1 MRKIFTSLLLA
12 SSIGTAYSE
21 TAVPISVTAITTTS
35 ASSSPSIAEIQTNI
49 GTITTQLNW
58 EKAPISSQNFVNYA
72 NKGFYKNIVFH
83 RVIKD
88 FMLQTGGVDVVTG
101 QFKTP
106 DKPIVNESSNGLTN
120 LKYTL
125 AMARAKEAD
134 TATSQ
139 FFINTKDNDFLNKSA
154 TSDGYAV
161 FGEVIS
167 GKEFVDK
174 INGYLTITTGYS
186 SDGGVPVMTDGVYE
200 CGINFCLKKIY
211 IENVYLSQIVD
222 KSNSYTRVSVSG
234 RGGEITSTPSG
245 IRCLSTSK
253 SCTLKKPFST
263 AVSLTAKASTGYE
276 FKGWSGDCSG
286 IVTPL
291 VIDTK
296 TKNNNCTATFAKKS
310 SL

>member
-12 SSIGTAYSE
+12 SSI
-21 TAVPISVTAITTTS
+21 TS
-35 ASSSPSIAEIQTNI
+35 AYAATATTPAIAEIQTNI

-83 RVIKD
+83 RVLKD

-106 DKPIVNESSNGLTN
+106 DAPIVNESGNGLKN
-120 LKYTL
+120 LHYTL
-125 AMARAKEAD
+125 AMARAKEPD

-139 FFINTKDNDFLNKSA
+139 FFINTKDNDFLNKSE
-154 TSDGYAV
+154 TSAGYAV

-174 INGYLTITTGYS
+174 INNYLTITTGYS

-211 IENVYLSQIVD
+211 IENVYLSQVAD
-222 KSNSYTRVSVSG
+222 KINSYTRVMINGVGG
-234 RGGEITSTPSG
+234 RVTSSPSG
-245 IRCLSTSK
+245 ISCISTSK
-253 SCTLKKPFST
+253 SCVLKKPFGT
-263 AVSLTAKASTGYE
+263 AVSLTAKPSTGYE
-276 FKGWSGDCSG
+276 FKGWSGDCAG
-286 IVTPL
+286 NATTPL
-291 VIDTK
+291 VLDTK
-296 TKNNNCTATFAKKS
+296 AKNNNCTATFAKKGS
-310 SL
+310 I

>member
-1 MRKIFTSLLLA
+1 MRKVFASLLLA
-12 SSIGTAYSE
+12 SSI
-21 TAVPISVTAITTTS
+21 TS
-35 ASSSPSIAEIQTNI
+35 AYAATTATTPVIAEIQTNI
-49 GTITTQLNW
+49 GTITAQLNW

-83 RVIKD
+83 RVVKD

-106 DKPIVNESSNGLTN
+106 DAPIVNESSNGLTN

-125 AMARAKEAD
+125 AMARAKEAN

-174 INGYLTITTGYS
+174 INNYLTISTGYS

-200 CGINFCLKKIY
+200 CGINFCLRKIY
-211 IENVYLSQIVD
+211 IENVYLSQVAD
-222 KSNSYTRVSVSG
+222 KSNSYTRVSINGTGG
-234 RGGEITSTPSG
+234 RVTSSPSG
-245 IRCLSTSK
+245 ISCISTSK
-253 SCTLKKPFST
+253 SCILKKTFGT
-263 AVSLTAKASTGYE
+263 VVSLTAKPSTGYE
-276 FKGWSGDCSG
+276 FKGWSGDCLG
-286 IVTPL
+286 NVTPL
-291 VIDTK
+291 VLDTK
-296 TKNNNCTATFAKKS
+296 AKNNNCTATFAKKGS
-310 SL
+310 I

>member
-12 SSIGTAYSE
+12 SSIGVAYSE
-21 TAVPISVTAITTTS
+21 TAVPTSVTAITTTS
-35 ASSSPSIAEIQTNI
+35 ANSSPSIAEIQTNI
-49 GTITTQLNW
+49 GTITAQLNW
-58 EKAPISSQNFVNYA
+58 EKAPISSQNFVNYV

-83 RVIKD
+83 RVLKD
-88 FMLQTGGVDVVTG
+88 FMMQTGGVDVVTG

-106 DKPIVNESSNGLTN
+106 DAPIVNESNNGLTN

-125 AMARAKEAD
+125 AMARAAEPD

-139 FFINTKDNDFLNKSA
+139 FFINTKDNDFLNKSE
-154 TSDGYAV
+154 TSAGYAV

-200 CGINFCLKKIY
+200 CGINFCLRKIY
-211 IENVYLSQIVD
+211 IENVYLSQVAD
-222 KSNSYTRVSVSG
+222 KINSYTRINISG
-234 RGGEITSTPSG
+234 VGGRVTSSPSG
-245 IRCLSTSK
+245 ISCISTSR
-253 SCTLKKPFST
+253 SCTLKRPFGT
-263 AVSLTAKASTGYE
+263 VVSLTAKPSRGYE